1 MTALNPGYSLAGTPY
16 KQLPTRPVMPHKDA
30 ILKRG
35 DVLFKPTKKQ
45 AECIRLLS
53 VCREVFFG
61 GAAGGGKTYLML
73 AALTLWVRLP
83 SFKAI
88 ILRLEWSQ
96 VDHFHG
102 IAESLY
108 FPLGAVFHGT
118 KKVWYFPSG
127 AEIHYGIFAAQ
138 KHENKYRGAY
148 YNIVCWDEFGD
159 WATMD
164 YMKFMFTRIRYTPG
178 ANGER
183 MPTMQFF
190 TGNPGGINHSRL
202 RKRFKIPDRPT
213 ETQILKIVDPKTK
226 KSYLRAFVPSR
237 LEDNPYLDPDYE
249 ERQRASGRHPAIIRA
264 ILEGR
269 WDLSIGG
276 AFVELWDEN
285 KHLIEPFDIPDN
297 WQVWRGIDDGYNPD
311 PFVTVWITQDPR
323 TQKLYVIDEYTAYK
337 ALPHDIAPEILGRDV
352 RYLMRTTESGKR
364 VHVRHPLAGVAD
376 NSLFTVNN
384 QNEGYG
390 RGDQL
395 NQEGLNLTSVKK
407 GPGSRI
413 GRAQTLRKLLADQ
426 PDGKPGILFFK
437 GRCPGLEE
445 SIPTLPSDKLN
456 PEDVDTLGPD
466 HWYDA
471 LTYGIVGKPWTPVR
485 LVNNITR

>member
-1 MTALNPGYSLAGTPY
+1 MTALNPGHNLNGEPY
-16 KQLPTRPVMPHKDA
+16 KRLPSRACMPRKEA
-30 ILKRG
+30 LLKRG
-35 DVLFKPTKKQ
+35 QVLFRPTPKQ
-45 AECIRLLS
+45 AECLKLLS

-73 AALTLWVRLP
+73 AALTYWIKHKT
-83 SFKAI
+83 FKAL

-96 VDHFHG
+96 IDHFHG
-102 IAESLY
+102 IAESLF

-118 KKVWYFPSG
+118 KRIWYFPSG
-127 AEIHYGIFAAQ
+127 AEIHYGIFAVS

-159 WATMD
+159 WSTLD
-164 YMKFMFTRIRYTPG
+164 YMQFMWTRIRYTV
-178 ANGER
+178 GEDGSK

-190 TGNPGGINHSRL
+190 TGNPGGVNHSRL
-202 RKRFKIPDRPT
+202 RKRFKIPSRPDK
-213 ETQILKIVDPKTK
+213 TQIMRVSDPKTK

-237 LEDNPYLDPDYE
+237 LQDNPYLDPDYE

-269 WDLSIGG
+269 WDLSISG

-285 KHLIEPFDIPDN
+285 KHMIDPFDIPDH

-311 PFVTVWITQDPR
+311 PFVTIWLTQDPKSR
-323 TQKLYVIDEYTAYK
+323 RIFAIDEYTAYK
-337 ALPHDIAPEILGRDV
+337 ALPHDISPEIQGKDA
-352 RYLMRTTESGKR
+352 RYMIRETQAGKKI
-364 VHVRHPLAGVAD
+364 HIRHPLAGVAD
-376 NSLFTVNN
+376 NSLFVANN
-384 QNEGYG
+384 QSKGYG

-395 NQEGLNLTSVKK
+395 NADGLNLTSVKK

-413 GRAQTLRKLLADQ
+413 GRAQTLRTLLSIQ
-426 PDGKPGILFFK
+426 QDGLPGIQFFR
-437 GRCPGLEE
+437 GRTPGLFE
-445 SIPTLPSDKLN
+445 SLPVLPADKLN
-456 PEDVDTLGPD
+456 PEDVDTKGPD

-485 LVNNITR
+485 LVNNVTR